1 MSNDARRAAELLA
14 AVPSSKRRA
23 YQDLSFV
30 SSTPARAG
38 PLGAPLPPVS
48 FPPPHPHAP
57 LASAVDSRV
66 PPEELALELDEED
79 MLSAGMASFRCREFA
94 RAARSLSACSSAKGR
109 FLSLYSQ
116 YLVCLAFVVREIPYM
131 MRSWKGQRE
140 NRSPRL
146 E

>member
-1 MSNDARRAAELLA
+1 M
-14 AVPSSKRRA
+14 PPSKRRA

-30 SSTPARAG
+30 SSTPARTG

-57 LASAVDSRV
+57 LASAVDLRV
-66 PPEELALELDEED
+66 PPEELALEIDEED
-79 MLSAGMASFRCREFA
+79 ILSAGMASFRCREFA
-94 RAARSLSACSSAKGR
+94 RAARTLGACSSVKGR

-116 YLVCLAFVVREIPYM
+116 YLVCLAFAFREMPY
-131 MRSWKGQRE
+131 SDTIAEGQRK

>member
-1 MSNDARRAAELLA
+1 M
-14 AVPSSKRRA
+14 
-23 YQDLSFV
+23 
-30 SSTPARAG
+30 
-38 PLGAPLPPVS
+38 
-48 FPPPHPHAP
+48 
-57 LASAVDSRV
+57 DSRV

-116 YLVCLAFVVREIPYM
+116 YLVRLAFVVREMPYM
-131 MRSWKGQRE
+131 MQSWKGQRE

-146 E
+146 EQARQ

>member
-1 MSNDARRAAELLA
+1 MSNNARRAAELLA
-14 AVPSSKRRA
+14 AVPPSKRRA

-30 SSTPARAG
+30 SLTPARTG
-38 PLGAPLPPVS
+38 PLGSSLPPVY

-79 MLSAGMASFRCREFA
+79 ILSTGMASFRCREFA
-94 RAARSLSACSSAKGR
+94 RAARSLSACSSARGR
-109 FLSLYSQ
+109 FLSLYSR
-116 YLVCLAFVVREIPYM
+116 YLVCLAFVLRRCQILILLCEG
-131 MRSWKGQRE
+131 KRE
-140 NRSPRL
+140 NRTPRL